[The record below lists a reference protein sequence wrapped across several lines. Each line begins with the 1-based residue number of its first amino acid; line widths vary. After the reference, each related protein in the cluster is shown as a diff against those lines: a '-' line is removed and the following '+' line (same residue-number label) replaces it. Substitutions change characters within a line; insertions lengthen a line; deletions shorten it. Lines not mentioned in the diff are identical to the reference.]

1 MIPTLALD
9 FAKMIVESEPQRA
22 EVEGVLAALSA
33 EQALWG
39 PVPSSMVMAPRTIAD
54 SSGWGGAGEVMDWN
68 GLPETLRDV

>member
-39 PVPSSMVMAPRTIAD
+39 PVPSSIGYGAAHNRRLV
-54 SSGWGGAGEVMDWN
+54 WLGGGRVRSWTGTDF
-68 GLPETLRDV
+68 LRP